1 MFPPTPPT
9 PPTPSDPATA
19 SPSSTAAMTTAAR
32 DDIPG
37 GPQPRGFLPLFVVA
51 WFGVTLALGT
61 ISGASIPKALAFLD
75 DATKA
80 MNLSI
85 ITGAGGVMI
94 IVITPLFGRLSD
106 RTMSRFGLRR
116 PWLIGGALV
125 ATVGVLILS
134 AAQSLIGTL
143 VGWLIVQAG
152 FGASNMVIH
161 ALLADQIPRRI
172 RARVA
177 AAAGVATGLGLIV
190 GAQIMALLPN
200 DQRWAWFVVPGLI
213 GVVLS
218 TVFVFRF
225 RDIVRTA
232 PAPALRAA
240 DILSTYWLSPRRH
253 PDFFWAFL
261 SRFLVTMSITA
272 ISTFLLFIIID
283 RLHVPVTEASP
294 VQALALVVFMIG
306 NIVTAVLF
314 GWISDRSGRRK
325 AIVVVA
331 SALSAIGLVLTMM
344 ASDVGSILVG
354 IAIVGAAQ
362 GAYVSVDVALM
373 TEVLPSFDEAG
384 KDLGIVALS
393 YQIPQLLVPVIALPL
408 LAAGGGGYDAF
419 FVLAI
424 GFAAIGGL
432 AVLPIRSVR

>member
-1 MFPPTPPT
+1 MFPPTPT
-9 PPTPSDPATA
+9 V
-19 SPSSTAAMTTAAR
+19 AAR

-37 GPQPRGFLPLFVVA
+37 SAQPRGFLSLFVLA
-51 WFGVTLALGT
+51 WFGVTIALGT
-61 ISGASIPKALAFLD
+61 IGGASIPKALAFLD

-80 MNLSI
+80 TNLSI
-85 ITGAGGVMI
+85 IAGAGGIVI

-106 RTMSRFGLRR
+106 RTMSRHGMRR
-116 PWLIGGALV
+116 PWLVGGAVV
-125 ATVGVLILS
+125 AAIGVVVLS
-134 AAQSLIGTL
+134 TTQSFAGTL
-143 VGWLIVQAG
+143 IGWLIVQAG
-152 FGASNMVIH
+152 FGATNMVIH

-190 GAQIMALLPN
+190 GAQIMAVLPN
-200 DQRWAWFVVPGLI
+200 DQRWAWFVIPGLI
-213 GVVLS
+213 GVALS
-218 TVFVFRF
+218 TLVVLRF
-225 RDIVRTA
+225 HDIVRTD
-232 PAPALRAA
+232 PAPPLRPA
-240 DILSTYWLSPRRH
+240 DVLSTYWLSPRRY
-253 PDFFWAFL
+253 PDFFWAFC

-283 RLHVPVTEASP
+283 RLHVPATEASP
-294 VQALALVVFMIG
+294 VQALALVVFTVG

-325 AIVVVA
+325 AIVVIA
-331 SALSAIGLVLTMM
+331 SVLSAVGLVVTMI

-393 YQIPQLLVPVIALPL
+393 YQVPQLLIPVIALPL

-424 GFAAIGGL
+424 AFALVGGL

>member
-1 MFPPTPPT
+1 MMF

-19 SPSSTAAMTTAAR
+19 SPSSAAATTDAR

-80 MNLSI
+80 TNLSI

-106 RTMSRFGLRR
+106 RTMSRFGMRR

-125 ATVGVLILS
+125 ATVGVVILS
-134 AAQSLIGTL
+134 VAQSLIATL

-190 GAQIMALLPN
+190 GAQIMAQLPN
-200 DQRWAWFVVPGLI
+200 DERWAWFVVPGLI

-218 TVFVFRF
+218 TVVVFRF

-424 GFAAIGGL
+424 GFAAVGGL

>member
-1 MFPPTPPT
+1 MFPL
-9 PPTPSDPATA
+9 TPSGPAPATA
-19 SPSSTAAMTTAAR
+19 DATVTAR

-37 GPQPRGFLPLFVVA
+37 SPQPRGFLPLFVLA
-51 WFGVTLALGT
+51 WFGVTIALGT

-80 MNLSI
+80 TNLSLI
-85 ITGAGGVMI
+85 AGAGGVVI
-94 IVITPLFGRLSD
+94 IVATPLFGRLSD
-106 RTMSRFGLRR
+106 RTTSRFGMRR
-116 PWLIGGALV
+116 PWLVAGAIL
-125 ATVGVLILS
+125 ATVGVAVL
-134 AAQSLIGTL
+134 AASDTLIGTL
-143 VGWLIVQAG
+143 VGWLIVQTG

-172 RARVA
+172 RARVS

-190 GAQIMALLPN
+190 GAQVMAVLPN
-200 DQRWAWFVVPGLI
+200 DQRWAWFVVPGMI
-213 GVVLS
+213 GVALS
-218 TVFVFRF
+218 TVMVLRF
-225 RDIVRTA
+225 HDIVRTA
-232 PAPALRAA
+232 PAPPLRPA
-240 DILSTYWLSPRRH
+240 DILSTYWLSPCRH
-253 PDFFWAFL
+253 PDFFWAFC

-294 VQALALVVFMIG
+294 VQALALAVFTIG
-306 NIVTAVLF
+306 NIITAVLF
-314 GWISDRSGRRK
+314 GWLSDRTGRRK
-325 AIVVVA
+325 RIVVIA
-331 SALSAIGLVLTMM
+331 SFLSAVGLIVTML
-344 ASDVGSILVG
+344 ASDVGSILIG
-354 IAIVGAAQ
+354 IAIIGAAQ

-393 YQIPQLLVPVIALPL
+393 YQVPQLMIPVIALPL

-424 GFAAIGGL
+424 GFAILGGI
-432 AVLPIRSVR
+432 AVIPIRSVR

>member
-1 MFPPTPPT
+1 MFPL
-9 PPTPSDPATA
+9 TPSDPAPATA
-19 SPSSTAAMTTAAR
+19 DATVTAR

-37 GPQPRGFLPLFVVA
+37 SPQPRGFLPLFVLA
-51 WFGVTLALGT
+51 WFGATIALGT

-80 MNLSI
+80 TNLSLI
-85 ITGAGGVMI
+85 AGAGGVVI
-94 IVITPLFGRLSD
+94 IVATPLFGRLSD
-106 RTMSRFGLRR
+106 RTTSRFGMRR
-116 PWLIGGALV
+116 PWLVAGAIL
-125 ATVGVLILS
+125 ATVGVAVL
-134 AAQSLIGTL
+134 AASDTLIGTL
-143 VGWLIVQAG
+143 VGWLIVQTG

-172 RARVA
+172 RARVS

-190 GAQIMALLPN
+190 GAQVMAVLPN
-200 DQRWAWFVVPGLI
+200 DQRWAWFVVPGMI
-213 GVVLS
+213 GVALS
-218 TVFVFRF
+218 TVMVLRF
-225 RDIVRTA
+225 HDIVRTE
-232 PAPALRAA
+232 PAPPLRPA
-240 DILSTYWLSPRRH
+240 DILSTYWLSPCRH
-253 PDFFWAFL
+253 PDFFWAFC

-294 VQALALVVFMIG
+294 VQALALAVFTIG
-306 NIVTAVLF
+306 NIITAVLF
-314 GWISDRSGRRK
+314 GWLSDRTGRRK
-325 AIVVVA
+325 RIVVIA
-331 SALSAIGLVLTMM
+331 SFLSAVGLIVTML
-344 ASDVGSILVG
+344 ASDVGSILIG
-354 IAIVGAAQ
+354 IAIIGAAQ

-393 YQIPQLLVPVIALPL
+393 YQVPQLMIPVIALPL

-424 GFAAIGGL
+424 GFAILGGI
-432 AVLPIRSVR
+432 AVIPIRSVR